1 VSGLTLTPEPGS
13 GGPGGPDR
21 SGAGSRSSGQTDR
34 LGTRVG
40 LDGVLGDLR
49 RRGRRPWLRRGG
61 MYGFGWDWPD
71 TLTREWWPQG
81 ITTSQDSGTSRPA
94 GASPVLLSG
103 WYRREGT
110 KNDAAVRVSVVDLG
124 PDGGRGGPPAYEHVL
139 LVTENDPENDPEAD
153 PDTDPET
160 ALDTDP
166 ETGAAT
172 GSATDPG
179 TATRPARHRQVRVH
193 AGGLIWW
200 GDLLLVA
207 DTRAGLQVFDTRDVV
222 RVPAG
227 TADTHGCRYLLP
239 RRSRWRAGHR
249 DGVKPLR
256 WSFCS
261 LDRTD
266 PAGLSLVAGE
276 YSSSGRGARLARF
289 AVPDGEP
296 TLLESAE
303 LFPTNIPSMQG
314 ACRVRGKYVVSTSFG
329 RFRRGHLWDGDAGGF
344 RKHAGV
350 LPVGPEDLSHDP
362 RTDRVWTQSEY
373 PGRRTVVSVPLPGG
387 AARAG

>member
-1 VSGLTLTPEPGS
+1 VTGLTLSAELDNGEP
-13 GGPGGPDR
+13 D
-21 SGAGSRSSGQTDR
+21 GSRAWSGSPDPAAA
-34 LGTRVG
+34 LGTTVG

-49 RRGRRPWLRRGG
+49 RRGRRTWLRRRG
-61 MYGFGWDWPD
+61 MYGFGWDRSD
-71 TLTREWWPQG
+71 TFTREWWPQG
-81 ITTSQDSGTSRPA
+81 ITTSQDSGTPRPA
-94 GASPVLLSG
+94 GSSQVLLSG

-124 PDGGRGGPPAYEHVL
+124 PDGGRGAPPAYEHVL
-139 LVTENDPENDPEAD
+139 LVGAAGPGEDSTPGTG
-153 PDTDPET
+153 TDP
-160 ALDTDP
+160 AP
-166 ETGAAT
+166 
-172 GSATDPG
+172 S
-179 TATRPARHRQVRVH
+179 RHRQVRVH

-207 DTRAGLQVFDTRDVV
+207 DTRAGLQVFDLRDVV

-227 TADTHGCRYLLP
+227 AADTHGCRYLLP
-239 RRSRWRAGHR
+239 RRGRWRSGHG

-276 YSSSGRGARLARF
+276 YSHSGRGARLARF
-289 AVPDGEP
+289 ALPAGEP
-296 TLLESAE
+296 VAMESAE
-303 LFPTNIPSMQG
+303 LFATDIPSMQG
-314 ACRVRGKYVVSTSFG
+314 ACRVHGRYVVSASFG
-329 RFRRGHLWDGDAGGF
+329 RFRRGHLWTGDAGGF

-362 RTDRVWTQSEY
+362 PTGRLWTQSEY
-373 PGRRTVVSVPLPGG
+373 PGRRGVVCVPLPGSG
-387 AARAG
+387 VRAG